1 MWARVNIYQIVMV
14 NVHQAKTQ
22 LSRLLKR
29 VHEGGEIVLAK
40 AQYAFETIST
50 LFRMEVLKNII

>member
-1 MWARVNIYQIVMV
+1 MPVMV